1 MKLFKRRKE
10 DKGAS
15 NTVSF
20 ILIIGFVMTL
30 IVSFIDVG
38 IYFNVKNE
46 LHTAAENGARNVA
59 IYGATDGDLR
69 SHRSN
74 NGQRVITAEEVVRT
88 SITSKF
94 NPEGAKKAVVEMGS
108 DAIKCYPDKNGAGT
122 TLGRAPKAGD
132 PVWCEVKYKYNG
144 IAGNFSLFNIA
155 SGGQKTIKGYAVSEV
170 NIR

>member
-1 MKLFKRRKE
+1 MKLFKRTKE

-30 IVSFIDVG
+30 IVSFIDIG

-59 IYGATDGDLR
+59 IYGATDGSLR
-69 SHRSN
+69 DHRSN
-74 NGQRVITAEEVVRT
+74 VISAEQVVRN
-88 SITSKF
+88 SITSEF
-94 NPEGAKKAVVEMGS
+94 SPDGAKKSVVELGQ
-108 DAIKCYPDKNGAGT
+108 IKCYPDKNGSGT

>member
-1 MKLFKRRKE
+1 MNFLKQTKE

-20 ILIIGFVMTL
+20 IFIIAFVMTL
-30 IVSFIDVG
+30 IVSFIDMG

-69 SHRSN
+69 LSDKRRDVLSAEQVVMDSIHSN
-74 NGQRVITAEEVVRT
+74 YTP
-88 SITSKF
+88 S
-94 NPEGAKKAVVEMGS
+94 GAKKPVVELGQ
-108 DAIKCYPDKNGAGT
+108 IKCYPDKNGNGT
-122 TLGRAPKAGD
+122 TLGRKPKAGD
-132 PVWCEVKYKYNG
+132 PVWCEIKYKYNG

-155 SGGQKTIKGYAVSEV
+155 SGGEKTIKGYAVSEV
-170 NIR
+170 NIK